1 MSTQNTPNAEIAQE
15 IAYILT
21 MSKIAEIFSHN
32 QSSFNMRITE
42 NVNGILTAR
51 DYVTLVFGNGD
62 TAKLRSI
69 ANA

>member
-1 MSTQNTPNAEIAQE
+1 MATQKTKNGEVSHE

-21 MSKIAEIFSHN
+21 MAKIAEVFSHN
-32 QSSFNMRITE
+32 SALFNQRVVQ
-42 NVNGILTAR
+42 NDLGVLTVR
-51 DYVTLVFGNGD
+51 DFVTLVFGNGD